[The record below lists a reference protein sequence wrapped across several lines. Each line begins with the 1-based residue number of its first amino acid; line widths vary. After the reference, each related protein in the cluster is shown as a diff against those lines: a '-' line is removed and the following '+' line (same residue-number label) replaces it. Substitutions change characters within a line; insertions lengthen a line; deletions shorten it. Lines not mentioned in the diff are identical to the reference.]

1 MSAATSG
8 SVQYAVGLDKQ
19 GAHAAPGSWWA
30 RETRIGRY
38 LYPLRAMLLAAGVGA
53 AVSIIG
59 VVAAV
64 HVVG

>member
-1 MSAATSG
+1 MSAPASAG
-8 SVQYAVGLDKQ
+8 VRSAVDVDEPVAHGGL
-19 GAHAAPGSWWA
+19 GSWWA

-38 LYPLRAMLLAAGVGA
+38 LYPLRAMALAAGVGA
-53 AVSIIG
+53 TVSIVG

>member
-8 SVQYAVGLDKQ
+8 IVQYAVGLDQQ
-19 GAHAAPGSWWA
+19 GAHPAPGSWWA
-30 RETRIGRY
+30 HETRIGRY
-38 LYPLRAMLLAAGVGA
+38 LYPLRAMSLAAGVGA
-53 AVSIIG
+53 TVSIVG